1 MSSPDGSKEQY
12 KGDIDF
18 FKGIGV
24 AVLGFILVAVMMS
37 QATSLENYGQVFSA
51 VILGALMTLIG
62 GYLIGK
68 YVQKGKERK
77 K

>member
-1 MSSPDGSKEQY
+1 MGSPDESKEQF

-51 VILGALMTLIG
+51 MILGALMTLIG

-68 YVQKGKERK
+68 YVQRSKEK
-77 K
+77 KK